1 MELLREFVKSIFV
14 TFTDPEP
21 SAVAAKVIIT
31 VLALLIVIVIIVVIV
46 LSVKKNSGSDPR
58 VADQNIGTAIAERRA
73 ALDKLTQLDGQNSFF
88 AGLMPS
94 IPESERYLVNLCPLT
109 ASLGGYM
116 GPLENGVFDSEYYL
130 RKALRAGIRSFILPI
145 STYYD
150 DTKKPPTW
158 PYSASPAIVYR
169 AENGKIFSLNGL
181 SVKKFCENLLTFK
194 TENNRQIE
202 EPILLSLHEVEGY
215 VPDKIRAEKEYVQL
229 MSKIAKEL
237 EPLNPVR
244 LTTLG
249 PYGSAVGG
257 QREMEILTQI
267 PITDLRNK
275 VLLFTTFDARIAL
288 KDAYNSIQPRL
299 YDYVNFISKSISSE
313 NAATATLVGSRVIRL
328 EDVKGSK
335 INWTDQARTVWHS
348 TQLDIPSRIPE
359 IGLVNDALKN
369 GIQSVTIPFYMVDT
383 DKIKPIWDLWGGYA
397 WRVKP
402 PITRYS
408 KPAPV
413 VPQNPSTALNARVDP
428 NLQPG
433 QTRFN

>member
-1 MELLREFVKSIFV
+1 MELVTEFLNSLWI
-14 TFTDPEP
+14 TFTNPEP
-21 SAVAAKVIIT
+21 SAVAAKVLMT
-31 VLALLIVIVIIVVIV
+31 VLVLVLVIVITVVIV
-46 LSVKKNSGSDPR
+46 NSVRANSGTNPR
-58 VADQNIGTAIAERRA
+58 VTDQNIALAIAQRRE
-73 ALDKLTQLDGQNSFF
+73 ALDKLPQLDGQNSFF
-88 AGLMPS
+88 AGLLPS
-94 IPESERYLVNLCPLT
+94 ISERERYLVNLCPLT
-109 ASLGGYM
+109 ASLGGYT
-116 GPLENGVFDSEYYL
+116 GPVENGVFDSEYYL

-150 DTKKPPTW
+150 DTKQPPRW

-169 AENGKIFSLNGL
+169 DTSGKILSLNGL
-181 SVKKFCENLLTFK
+181 SIKKFCENLLIYK
-194 TENNRQIE
+194 SENNRQIE
-202 EPILLSLHEVEGY
+202 EPLLLTLHEVDGY
-215 VPDKIRAEKEYVQL
+215 VPDKIKAEKEYVQL

-257 QREMEILTQI
+257 QRESEILTQI

-275 VLLFTTFDARIAL
+275 VLLFTTFDPKIAL

-299 YDYVNFISKSISSE
+299 YDYVNFISKPVVAE
-313 NAATATLVGSRVIRL
+313 NANTATTVGSRVIRL

-335 INWTDQARTVWHS
+335 INWTDQARTVWH
-348 TQLDIPSRIPE
+348 TTGLDAPNRIPE
-359 IGLVNDALKN
+359 VGDIDVAVKT
-369 GIQSVTIPFYMVDT
+369 GIQSVTVPFYMIDT
-383 DKIKPIWDLWGGYA
+383 DKLKPIWDLWGGYA

-402 PITRYS
+402 PMARYA

-413 VPQNPSTALNARVDP
+413 VPQNPSTALNARVDS

-433 QTRFN
+433 QTKFN

>member
-1 MELLREFVKSIFV
+1 MELVTEFLNSLWI
-14 TFTDPEP
+14 TFTNPEP
-21 SAVAAKVIIT
+21 SAVAAKVLMT
-31 VLALLIVIVIIVVIV
+31 VLVLVLVIVITVVIV
-46 LSVKKNSGSDPR
+46 NSVRANSGTNPR
-58 VADQNIGTAIAERRA
+58 VTDQNIALAIAQRRE
-73 ALDKLTQLDGQNSFF
+73 ALDKLPQLDGQNSFF
-88 AGLMPS
+88 AGLLPS
-94 IPESERYLVNLCPLT
+94 ISERERYLVNLCPLT
-109 ASLGGYM
+109 ASLGGYT
-116 GPLENGVFDSEYYL
+116 GPVENGVFDSEYYL

-150 DTKKPPTW
+150 DTKQPPRW

-169 AENGKIFSLNGL
+169 DTSGKILSLNGL
-181 SVKKFCENLLTFK
+181 SIKKFCENLLIYK
-194 TENNRQIE
+194 SENNRQIE
-202 EPILLSLHEVEGY
+202 EPLLLTLHEVDGY
-215 VPDKIRAEKEYVQL
+215 VPDKIKAEKEYVEL
-229 MSKIAKEL
+229 MSKVAKEL

-257 QREMEILTQI
+257 QRESEILTQI

-275 VLLFTTFDARIAL
+275 VLLFTTFDPKIAL

-299 YDYVNFISKSISSE
+299 YDYVNFISKPVVAE
-313 NAATATLVGSRVIRL
+313 NANTATTVGSRVIRL

-348 TQLDIPSRIPE
+348 TGLDAPNRIPE
-359 IGLVNDALKN
+359 VGDIDAAVKT
-369 GIQSVTIPFYMVDT
+369 GIQSVTVPFYMIDT
-383 DKIKPIWDLWGGYA
+383 DKLKPIWDLWGGYA

-402 PITRYS
+402 PMARYA

-413 VPQNPSTALNARVDP
+413 VPQNPSTALNARVDS

-433 QTRFN
+433 QTKFN

>member
-1 MELLREFVKSIFV
+1 MELLTEFVNSLWI
-14 TFTDPEP
+14 TFTNPEP
-21 SAVAAKVIIT
+21 SAIAAKVLMT
-31 VLALLIVIVIIVVIV
+31 VLGFVIVIVIIVSIV
-46 LSVKKNSGSDPR
+46 TAVKQNSGTDPR
-58 VADQNIGTAIAERRA
+58 VADKNIATAIAERRA
-73 ALDKLTQLDGQNSFF
+73 GLDKQTQLDGQNSFF
-88 AGLMPS
+88 AGLLPS
-94 IPESERYLVNLCPLT
+94 IPTAERYLVNLCPLT
-109 ASLGGYM
+109 ASVGGYT

-130 RKALRAGIRSFILPI
+130 RKALRAGIRSFVLPI
-145 STYYD
+145 SIYYD
-150 DTKKPPTW
+150 DTKQQPRW
-158 PYSASPAIVYR
+158 PYSGSPAIVYR

-181 SVKKFCENLLTFK
+181 SIKKFCENLLIYK
-194 TENNRQIE
+194 SENNRQIE
-202 EPILLSLHEVEGY
+202 EPILLALNEVEGY

-299 YDYVNFISKSISSE
+299 YDYVNFISKPVAES
-313 NAATATLVGSRVIRL
+313 AGTATTIGSRVIRL
-328 EDVKGSK
+328 EDIKGSK
-335 INWTDQARTVWHS
+335 INWSDQARTVWHS
-348 TQLDIPSRIPE
+348 TGLDAPSRLPTVE
-359 IGLVNDALKN
+359 LMGEALKN
-369 GIQSVTIPFYMVDT
+369 GIQSVTVPFYMIDT
-383 DKIKPIWDLWGGYA
+383 DQVKAVWDLWGGYA

-402 PITRYS
+402 PMARYA
-408 KPAPV
+408 KPTPV
-413 VPQNPSTALNARVDP
+413 VPQNPSTALNARVDS

-433 QTRFN
+433 QTKFN

>member
-1 MELLREFVKSIFV
+1 MEVVKEFLNSLWV
-14 TFTDPEP
+14 TFTNPEP
-21 SAVAAKVIIT
+21 SATAAKVLMT
-31 VLALLIVIVIIVVIV
+31 VLILVTVIIIVVVIV
-46 LSVKKNSGSDPR
+46 NSVRTNSGTNPR
-58 VADQNIGTAIAERRA
+58 VTDQNIALAIAQRRE
-73 ALDKLTQLDGQNSFF
+73 ALDKLPQLDGQNSFF
-88 AGLMPS
+88 AGLLPS
-94 IPESERYLVNLCPLT
+94 IPTAERYLVNLCPLT
-109 ASLGGYM
+109 ASLGGYT

-150 DTKKPPTW
+150 DTKQPPRW
-158 PYSASPAIVYR
+158 PYSGSPSIVYR

-181 SVKKFCENLLTFK
+181 SVKKFCENVLIYK

-202 EPILLSLHEVEGY
+202 EPILITLNEVEGY

-229 MSKIAKEL
+229 MSKLAKEL

-257 QREMEILTQI
+257 QREMEILTQV

-299 YDYVNFISKSISSE
+299 YDYVNFISKPVAES
-313 NAATATLVGSRVIRL
+313 AGTATTIGSRVIRL
-328 EDVKGSK
+328 EDIKGSK
-335 INWTDQARTVWHS
+335 INWSDQARTVWHS
-348 TQLDIPSRIPE
+348 TALDAPNRVPTVE
-359 IGLVNDALKN
+359 ELGEALKS

-383 DKIKPIWDLWGGYA
+383 DKVKSLWDLWGGYA

-402 PITRYS
+402 PMARYA

-413 VPQNPSTALNARVDP
+413 VPQNPSTALNARVDS

-433 QTRFN
+433 QAKFS

>member
-1 MELLREFVKSIFV
+1 MEVVKEFLNSLWV
-14 TFTDPEP
+14 TFTNPEP
-21 SAVAAKVIIT
+21 SATAAKVLMT
-31 VLALLIVIVIIVVIV
+31 VLILVTVTIIVVVIV
-46 LSVKKNSGSDPR
+46 NSVRKNSGTNPR
-58 VADQNIGTAIAERRA
+58 VTDQNIALAIAQRRE
-73 ALDKLTQLDGQNSFF
+73 ALDKLPQLDGQNSFF
-88 AGLMPS
+88 AGLLPS
-94 IPESERYLVNLCPLT
+94 IPTGERYLVNLCPLT
-109 ASLGGYM
+109 ASLGGYT
-116 GPLENGVFDSEYYL
+116 GLLENGVFDSEYYL

-150 DTKKPPTW
+150 DTKQPPRW
-158 PYSASPAIVYR
+158 PYSGSPSIVYR

-181 SVKKFCENLLTFK
+181 SVKKFCENVLIYK

-202 EPILLSLHEVEGY
+202 EPILITLSEVEGY

-229 MSKIAKEL
+229 MSKLAKEL

-299 YDYVNFISKSISSE
+299 YDYVNFISKPVAAE
-313 NAATATLVGSRVIRL
+313 NAGTATTIGSRVIRL
-328 EDVKGSK
+328 EDIKGSK
-335 INWTDQARTVWHS
+335 INWSDQARTVWYS
-348 TQLDIPSRIPE
+348 TALDAPNRVPTVE
-359 IGLVNDALKN
+359 ELGEALKS
-369 GIQSVTIPFYMVDT
+369 GIQSVTIPFYMIDT
-383 DKIKPIWDLWGGYA
+383 DKVKPLWDLWSGYA

-402 PITRYS
+402 PMARYA

-413 VPQNPSTALNARVDP
+413 VPQNPSTALNARVDSR
-428 NLQPG
+428 LQPG
-433 QTRFN
+433 QTKFN